1 MKLNRI
7 SIVALVLTLVVLVP
21 TAGAAQ
27 AEREVIDLSARG
39 PQVGETIPNF
49 SLTDQ
54 NGDTWTQDSI
64 LGENGTML
72 VFVRSANW

>member
-1 MKLNRI
+1 MKLKQI
-7 SIVALVLTLVVLVP
+7 SILGLVMSVP
-21 TAGAAQ
+21 LLIPQSGSAQ
-27 AEREVIDLSARG
+27 AEREVIDLSERG
-39 PQVGETIPNF
+39 PQVGETIPDF

-54 NGDTWTQDSI
+54 YGETWTQDSI